1 MGAGRGRAGER
12 VGSGAEG
19 AEEGATEQ
27 GRDLCVRE
35 HETEQKGIRHVG
47 HLYFAADFEHTLQI
61 TVDITVRQTSGSIF
75 VADTHKA
82 RHSLQGGLA
91 KRNSFR
97 RESFIFTYFGRLDF
111 MASA

>member
-19 AEEGATEQ
+19 AEECAAEQ

-35 HETEQKGIRHVG
+35 QETEQKGIRHVG

-61 TVDITVRQTSGSIF
+61 AVDITVHQTLGSLF
-75 VADTHKA
+75 VADTNRA
-82 RHSLQGGLA
+82 RQSLQDRLA
-91 KRNSFR
+91 R
-97 RESFIFTYFGRLDF
+97 RD
-111 MASA
+111 